1 MKKITIQLLAVAGAM
16 ALFTSEARAQATVQL
31 NSHETIAVHGVDG
44 GLMVHVDRPARLE
57 IYTLTGALA
66 HRESLTPGDR
76 FVPLRRGLYIV
87 SVDRTRRKI
96 LVQ

>member
-1 MKKITIQLLAVAGAM
+1 M
-16 ALFTSEARAQATVQL
+16 AEAADGLRDSCVVLTVDP
-31 NSHETIAVHGVDG
+31 NTTASVEVDETIAVHGVDG

-87 SVDRTRRKI
+87 AIDRTRRKI

>member
-1 MKKITIQLLAVAGAM
+1 
-16 ALFTSEARAQATVQL
+16 
-31 NSHETIAVHGVDG
+31 
-44 GLMVHVDRPARLE
+44 MVHVDRPARLE

-87 SVDRTRRKI
+87 AVDRTRRKI